1 MTGYFWE
8 MKPDASFARRFSVAK
23 IRAAGRVDEKAR
35 DGVRRLFEN
44 YTVISNGF
52 TGIQ

>member
-35 DGVRRLFEN
+35 EGVRMLFES
-44 YTVISNGF
+44 YTIISNGSAS
-52 TGIQ
+52 IQ